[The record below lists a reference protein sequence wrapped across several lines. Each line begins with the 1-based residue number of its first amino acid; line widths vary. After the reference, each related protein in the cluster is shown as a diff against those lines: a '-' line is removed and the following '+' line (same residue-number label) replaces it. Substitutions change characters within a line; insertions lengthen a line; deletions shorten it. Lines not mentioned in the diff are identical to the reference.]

1 MKEKELEEIKNKFV
15 NLECV
20 KNRKIK
26 LTDVKETTVIVEL
39 SKCLGISIPPKLTWW
54 INNNLICVWGNKSY
68 KCKGHSDKI
77 FEILNEIMKKLKE
90 S

>member
-26 LTDVKETTVIVEL
+26 LKDGPYTTCLKVNSMLEYFPREDV
-39 SKCLGISIPPKLTWW
+39 
-54 INNNLICVWGNKSY
+54 
-68 KCKGHSDKI
+68 
-77 FEILNEIMKKLKE
+77 
-90 S
+90 